1 MVKGT
6 AKGPGQRSHLDTASG
21 ATETL
26 GQTTLWPH
34 EHSWDL
40 SQVARSQ
47 TLQAHSAAP
56 HSHLGYLVL
65 SGGNWA
71 PRTPQA
77 VVLSPPHPATAILS
91 RHHHDL
97 RSSGSSAHIVQPS
110 TGDLLTMNR
119 LKTQG
124 QFSRSLP
131 PMAPPYSDCPLSE
144 SILPRLDLVFPSWLI
159 PRESC

>member
-6 AKGPGQRSHLDTASG
+6 AKGPDQRSHLDTASG

-47 TLQAHSAAP
+47 TLQGHSAAP
-56 HSHLGYLVL
+56 HSHFGIPSSLWWQL
-65 SGGNWA
+65 A

-77 VVLSPPHPATAILS
+77 MVLSPPHPATAILS

-124 QFSRSLP
+124 RFSRSLP

-144 SILPRLDLVFPSWLI
+144 SISPR
-159 PRESC
+159 